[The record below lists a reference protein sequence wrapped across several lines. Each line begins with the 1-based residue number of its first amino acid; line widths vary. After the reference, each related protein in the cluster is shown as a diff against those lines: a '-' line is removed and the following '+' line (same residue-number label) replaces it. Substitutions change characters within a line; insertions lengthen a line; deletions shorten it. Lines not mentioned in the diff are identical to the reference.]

1 MYDLSGQVALVT
13 GAGGEHGIG
22 RAIARRLAQ
31 EGADVVVND
40 FADRPYADAEWGG
53 LPAVV
58 AEVEA
63 LGRRAASVVA
73 DVGDARQVE
82 RMMAEALAAMGR
94 VDILVNNAGTLV
106 GGDRVPVA
114 DLEVDLWDAVQRVNI
129 RGTFLCSRAAARHML
144 ERGGGGRIINV
155 SSVAGKRGSAR
166 YSAYNAS
173 KFAVIGFTQA
183 LAAELGSAGVTVNA
197 VCPGLVA
204 TERLPPLAKAAFPDL
219 EPAAAVRDFT
229 AQAMADIPLGR
240 LADPADIA
248 KAAAFLASR
257 EAGYLTGIALTVAG
271 GSYMG

>member
-13 GAGGEHGIG
+13 GAGGERGIG

-40 FADRPYADAEWGG
+40 FADRPYAGAEWGG

-82 RMMAEALAAMGR
+82 RMMADALAAMGR

-114 DLEVDLWDAVQRVNI
+114 ELEVDLWDAVQRVNI

-183 LAAELGSAGVTVNA
+183 LAAELGPAGVTVNA

-248 KAAAFLASR
+248 KATAFLASR

>member
-13 GAGGEHGIG
+13 GAGGERGIG
-22 RAIARRLAQ
+22 RAIALRLAQ

-53 LPAVV
+53 LPALV

-82 RMMAEALAAMGR
+82 RMMADALAAMGR

-114 DLEVDLWDAVQRVNI
+114 ELEVDLWDAVQRVNI

>member
-13 GAGGEHGIG
+13 GAGGERGIG
-22 RAIARRLAQ
+22 RAIALRLAQ

-73 DVGDARQVE
+73 AVGDARQVE
-82 RMMAEALAAMGR
+82 RMMADALAAMGR

-114 DLEVDLWDAVQRVNI
+114 ELEVDLWDAVQRVNI

-183 LAAELGSAGVTVNA
+183 LAAELGPAGVTVNA

>member
-13 GAGGEHGIG
+13 GAGGERGIG

-53 LPAVV
+53 LPALV

-82 RMMAEALAAMGR
+82 RMMADALAAMGR

-114 DLEVDLWDAVQRVNI
+114 ELEVDLWDAVQRVNI

-183 LAAELGSAGVTVNA
+183 LAAELGPAGVTVNA

>member
-13 GAGGEHGIG
+13 GAGGERGIG
-22 RAIARRLAQ
+22 RAIALRLAQ
-31 EGADVVVND
+31 EGADLVVND

-53 LPAVV
+53 LPALV

-82 RMMAEALAAMGR
+82 RMMADALAAMGR

-114 DLEVDLWDAVQRVNI
+114 ELEVDLWDAVQRVNI

-183 LAAELGSAGVTVNA
+183 LAAELGPAGVTVNA

>member
-13 GAGGEHGIG
+13 GAGGERGIG

-82 RMMAEALAAMGR
+82 RMMADALAAMGR

-183 LAAELGSAGVTVNA
+183 LAAELGPAGVTVNA

>member
-13 GAGGEHGIG
+13 GAGGERGIG

-40 FADRPYADAEWGG
+40 FVARPYAGAEWGG

-82 RMMAEALAAMGR
+82 RMVAEALAAMGR
-94 VDILVNNAGTLV
+94 IDILVNNAGTLV

-183 LAAELGSAGVTVNA
+183 LAAELGPAGVTVNA

-204 TERLPPLAKAAFPDL
+204 TERLPPLAAAAFPDL

-240 LADPADIA
+240 LAEPPDIA

-271 GSYMG
+271 GSFMG

>member
-13 GAGGEHGIG
+13 GAGGERGIG

-53 LPAVV
+53 LPALV

-82 RMMAEALAAMGR
+82 RMMADALAAMGR

-114 DLEVDLWDAVQRVNI
+114 ELEVDLWDAVQRVNI

-183 LAAELGSAGVTVNA
+183 LAAELGPAGVTVNA

-219 EPAAAVRDFT
+219 ESAAAVRDFT